1 MRILKKKLA
10 LVLLGL
16 IALSIAF
23 AGNQVLA
30 ADDPPGPNVGQVLK
44 LESVRGSARELGSGE
59 RVPATLK
66 LTLTVTHVNESRV
79 RFEITGGQIS
89 FGDNTYQVTS
99 GEGRLIV
106 HKFGW
111 AEIHGNTTLPNG
123 ETHKFRLEGML
134 HIERPGLML
143 IGLAGGT
150 GNEQNRSI
158 LSCVVRLSKV

>member
-1 MRILKKKLA
+1 MKKKLA

-16 IALSIAF
+16 IALSITF
-23 AGNQVLA
+23 SSSQVLA
-30 ADDPPGPNVGQVLK
+30 ADDSPGPKVGQVLK

-79 RFEITGGQIS
+79 RFEITDGQIS
-89 FGDNTYQVTS
+89 FGENTYQVTS
-99 GEGRLIV
+99 GEGRLIAR
-106 HKFGW
+106 KFGW
-111 AEIHGNTTLPNG
+111 AEIHGNATLPSG

-134 HIERPGLML
+134 HIERPRLIL
-143 IGLAGGT
+143 IGLAGGI
-150 GNEQNRSI
+150 GNEENRSI